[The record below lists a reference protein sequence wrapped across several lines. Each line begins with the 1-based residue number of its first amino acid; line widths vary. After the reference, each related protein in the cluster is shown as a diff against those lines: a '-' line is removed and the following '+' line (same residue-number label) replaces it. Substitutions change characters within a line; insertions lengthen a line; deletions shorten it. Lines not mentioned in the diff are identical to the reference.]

1 MSDFDLDK
9 FKIFYNEF
17 YKQSCQYVK
26 SYVRDELVA
35 EDIVSESLIK
45 LWQLSLSE
53 DIVNPKAILFAI
65 LRNRS
70 LDQLKHL
77 KVKQAALV
85 DISDIAQRDL
95 DIRISTLEATDP
107 DSVFE
112 KDIEQIVSKTLSDLP
127 EQTRK
132 IFKNSRFENMSKS
145 EIAEK
150 YGMTI
155 KGVDYHLYKA
165 LNSLKEKLKD
175 YLSG

>member
-45 LWQLSLSE
+45 LWQLSLNE
-53 DIVNPKAILFAI
+53 EIVNPKAILFTI
-65 LRNRS
+65 LRNKS
-70 LDQLKHL
+70 LDQLKHQ
-77 KVKQAALV
+77 KIKQSALEN
-85 DISDIAQRDL
+85 ISDIAQRDL
-95 DIRISTLEATDP
+95 DIRISTLEATNP
-107 DSVFE
+107 DSIFE
-112 KDIEQIVSKTLSDLP
+112 KDIERIVSKTLSTLP

-132 IFKNSRFENMSKS
+132 IFENSRFENMSKS
-145 EIAEK
+145 EIAKK
-150 YGMTI
+150 YDISI

-165 LNSLKEKLKD
+165 INSLKDKLKD
-175 YLSG
+175 YLNN